1 MKVKINREIR
11 DYAELVFFGMSLCQC
26 AFTAAACVVACHL
39 HQAGSCALLDRLYA
53 SIVKMSAPLGS
64 GCSCMSYNSTCVPK
78 VFRSDPVGLIMD

>member
-53 SIVKMSAPLGS
+53 SIVKMSASSWLR
-64 GCSCMSYNSTCVPK
+64 MLLHV
-78 VFRSDPVGLIMD
+78 L